1 MHRPLTRVSTS
12 WQTCWQSQSRS
23 GACCW
28 EMPKCCA
35 PQLPRQFGEVEPVVC
50 ARDIVPKTLAL
61 CLKRSTKEERPCA
74 HAEFDVQL
82 TRPSSMSA
90 NAVCGSTPRQ
100 TQSGTG

>member
-28 EMPKCCA
+28 EMPKCFVSEIT
-35 PQLPRQFGEVEPVVC
+35 PGFLERYRVQKQQVPPRQTGETIAVH
-50 ARDIVPKTLAL
+50 
-61 CLKRSTKEERPCA
+61 STKEEQPCT

-82 TRPSSMSA
+82 THPSSMSV